1 MIQDQG
7 GPYASPLGTLPVR
20 DLLDDVAR
28 GSMAPGGIG
37 MTALMGAV
45 AAVLVAMVGKLTA
58 GNPGYEPMT
67 EEMERLQERA
77 KVLAEQVLTGLDQE
91 VAAFNKL
98 VESMALPRGTGDG
111 DEQTIIRR
119 DCIRIAARGYAQVPL
134 QVGQVAAEVL
144 QLAETAVRYGNKE
157 ILADAGTALLVAI
170 AAVKAASL
178 QVLINLRGQE
188 ADEWV
193 AEAREKVSKW
203 LEDLPALEKE
213 LWDLL
218 TQQIG

>member
-1 MIQDQG
+1 MSMSQDPG
-7 GPYASPLGTLPVR
+7 APYPAPLGTLPAR
-20 DLLDDVAR
+20 DLLEDVAR
-28 GSMAPGGIG
+28 GNMAPGGMG
-37 MTALMGAV
+37 MTALMGAI

-67 EEMERLQERA
+67 EEMERLTERA
-77 KVLAEQVLTGLDQE
+77 KTLADQVLTGLDQE

-98 VESMALPRGTGDG
+98 VESMALPRDN
-111 DEQTIIRR
+111 DEQAIMRR
-119 DCIRIAARGYAQVPL
+119 DCIRIAARAYAQVPL
-134 QVGQVAAEVL
+134 QVGQVTAEVL

-157 ILADAGTALLVAI
+157 ILADAGTALLAAI

-188 ADEWV
+188 PDEWV
-193 AEAREKVSKW
+193 AEAREKVAKW
-203 LEDLPALEKE
+203 LENLPALEQE

-218 TQQIG
+218 LQQVS

>member
-1 MIQDQG
+1 MSQDPS
-7 GPYASPLGTLPVR
+7 GPYPAPLGTLPAR

-28 GSMAPGGIG
+28 GNMAPGAMG
-37 MTALMGAV
+37 MTALVGAI

-67 EEMERLQERA
+67 EEMERLTERA
-77 KVLAEQVLTGLDQE
+77 KTLADQVLTGLDQE

-98 VESMALPRGTGDG
+98 VESMALPRDS
-111 DEQTIIRR
+111 DDQTVMRR
-119 DCIRIAARGYAQVPL
+119 DCIRIAARAYAQVPL

-157 ILADAGTALLVAI
+157 IIADAGTALLTAL

-188 ADEWV
+188 PDEWV
-193 AEAREKVSKW
+193 AEAREKVNKW
-203 LEDLPALEKE
+203 LEPLPTLEQE
-213 LWDLL
+213 LWELL
-218 TQQIG
+218 LQQVG